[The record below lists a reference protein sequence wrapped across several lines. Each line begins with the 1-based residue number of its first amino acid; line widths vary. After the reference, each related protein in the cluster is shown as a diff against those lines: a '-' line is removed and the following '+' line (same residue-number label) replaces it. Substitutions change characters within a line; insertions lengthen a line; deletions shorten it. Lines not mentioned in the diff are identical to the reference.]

1 MHIIKPRA
9 YGIETEYACVLDR
22 DGEDVPIHMWPSN
35 FLKHSLYHAA
45 KDECVAT
52 SDGRAW
58 HPNGSLTYVDI
69 GEHPEHSTP
78 ECRTIRDAVT
88 YSQAGDRLVR
98 DYLSAAANDQGMNV
112 HLFKNN
118 IACADEGDIVT
129 FGCHE
134 NYLLHCLEGTK
145 YRNSSLATFIATRQ
159 IFAGSGYFDDHGH
172 FYLSQRAYGLAMKN
186 AVDGT
191 LSVGIKAENVVP
203 RFHMVY
209 GDSSLLDVAEFLKL
223 GTMSLVISLIEARQ
237 LPDIASMQPKK
248 DLLDVAR
255 YGAKQSVPLCSGG
268 LVSALDVQFLCL
280 RAAQRF
286 VSEARF
292 ESDETAVEMELVLNL
307 WEQALN
313 AIKDDDVDWMVGRI
327 DWATKRWLAHRE
339 LSRISEADRVHRK
352 PEVCKQID
360 IIYHSIMKSS
370 VRDRIYA
377 RFPERRITSDTE
389 IDSAMHNP
397 PQGTRA
403 QYRSALVWMAVIRS
417 LQSAFMIDW
426 HAATLRNG
434 YRTSKFDMQ
443 DPLKTYEED
452 LVSAQKEF
460 NRWRFSDLS
469 LFHDLG

>member
-1 MHIIKPRA
+1 MEIIKPRA

-22 DGEDVPIHMWPSN
+22 DGEDIPIHMWPSN
-35 FLKHSLYHAA
+35 FLKHSLYYAA

-52 SDGRAW
+52 SDGRVW

-69 GEHPEHSTP
+69 GEHPEHSTA
-78 ECRTIRDAVT
+78 ECRTIRDAII

-98 DYLSAAANDQGMNV
+98 DYLSSAVSEQGMSV

-118 IACADEGDIVT
+118 IAQTDQGELAT

-134 NYLLHCLEGTK
+134 NYLLHCLDYTK

-159 IFAGSGYFDDHGH
+159 IFAGSGYFDGHGH

-191 LSVGIKAENVVP
+191 LSVGIKAENGGP
-203 RFHMVY
+203 RFHMTY

-223 GTMSLVISLIEARQ
+223 GTMSLMINLIEARQ
-237 LPDIASMQPKK
+237 LPDIASMHPKK

-255 YGAKQSVPLCSGG
+255 YGAKQSLPLRSGN
-268 LVSALDVQFLCL
+268 LLTALDVQFLCF

-292 ESDETAVEMELVLNL
+292 ESDETAVEMELVLTL
-307 WEQALN
+307 WERALN
-313 AIKDDDVDWMVGRI
+313 AIKDDDIEWMLGRI

-339 LSRISEADRVHRK
+339 LSKLSEAEKAYRK
-352 PEVCKQID
+352 PEVCRQID
-360 IIYHSIMKSS
+360 IIYHSIMESS
-370 VRDRIYA
+370 VRDRMYA
-377 RFPERRITSDTE
+377 RFPERRLISNNE
-389 IDSAMHNP
+389 IEIAMHRP

-403 QYRSALVWMAVIRS
+403 QYRSALVRMAIIRS
-417 LQSAFMIDW
+417 LQSACMVDW

-434 YRTSKFDMQ
+434 YRTHIFDMK
-443 DPLKTYEED
+443 DPLKTYEDFLFGSQE
-452 LVSAQKEF
+452 EF
-460 NRWRFSDLS
+460 NRWKLSDLS
-469 LFHDLG
+469 IG